1 MQPHIEAFF
10 HQPMF
15 TFSCAVSDP
24 ESGKCAISDSVLDFD
39 PKFGR
44 TSSEVA
50 DRITAFMADKGLTVP
65 GT

>member
-1 MQPHIEAFF
+1 
-10 HQPMF
+10 MF
-15 TFSCAVSDP
+15 TFSCALSDP

-39 PKFGR
+39 PKSGR
-44 TSSEVA
+44 ASSEVA